1 MKKRSTYMELP
12 KWNELFLPVLQAY
25 AGGLPRNN
33 RQVKIEVADGLGLS
47 PELRNERTAKQQE
60 NKIEGRVGWAI
71 SGLRIAGLLENVERG
86 KNQITPAGKELLAQ
100 RQGVNFDEGFLRQNY
115 PAYEENLQRNRTR
128 QRQGASSLEQER
140 NLADAT
146 PEDLIDNAFGRL
158 QASLREELLEYLRAM
173 DVYQFEEVVA
183 DLLKKMGCGDLGDV
197 WVTKKSNDEGIVG
210 VLG

>member
-1 MKKRSTYMELP
+1 MRSIIERIESNKAFLKRSRFDSRHWFVVVDARVCE
-12 KWNELFLPVLQAY
+12 
-25 AGGLPRNN
+25 
-33 RQVKIEVADGLGLS
+33 S
-47 PELRNERTAKQQE
+47 PELKSLISTSLKYCGSHSSAK
-60 NKIEGRVGWAI
+60 K
-71 SGLRIAGLLENVERG
+71 
-86 KNQITPAGKELLAQ
+86 
-100 RQGVNFDEGFLRQNY
+100 Y
-115 PAYEENLQRNRTR
+115 PAYEENLQRNCTR
-128 QRQGASSLEQER
+128 QKQGASSLEQER